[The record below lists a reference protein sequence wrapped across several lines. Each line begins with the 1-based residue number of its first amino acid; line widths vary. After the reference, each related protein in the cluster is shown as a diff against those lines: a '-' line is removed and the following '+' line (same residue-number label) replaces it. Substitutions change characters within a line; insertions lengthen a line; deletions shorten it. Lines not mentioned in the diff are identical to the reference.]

1 MWTLQSQQLKP
12 VDTPITT
19 GKTCGYSQQVK
30 PVDARITTGK
40 TQNIIEL
47 VELGSIFSAAAIA
60 LPR

>member
-1 MWTLQSQQLKP
+1 M
-12 VDTPITT
+12 DTPITT

-30 PVDARITTGK
+30 PVDAPITTGK

-47 VELGSIFSAAAIA
+47 VELGSIVSAAAI